1 MIIIIIVA
9 VWIFGHPPHI
19 RRCSSSSCTGSNILG
34 HHQSN
39 RNNSTIS
46 LSILDCLTKLTIIHT
61 TIGIC
66 RSTGSSC
73 CPIRSARFFG
83 SGVVAAAAWTPRRAY
98 HHHHHRSIIHRR
110 IGISTEITTNYFQQ
124 RPSPTTTRNISLKM
138 STNTHNDDGDTQK
151 VIDGKQIAATI
162 REEIR
167 LSVAQRVTGQLPVPG
182 LAVILVGQ
190 RRDSQT
196 YVNMKKK
203 ACLEAGIISVGYDFE
218 ESVTEEELLTTIHEL
233 NHSPNVHGILIQ
245 LPLPKH
251 LNQDTILRAVDPK
264 KDVDG
269 LHPINTAA
277 LQLYHDGNAMDAPFS
292 IPCTPLGCLELLD
305 RSGVE
310 LSGRH
315 CVVIGRSQLVG
326 LPMARLLLGRDA
338 TVTICH
344 SKTSNPAALV
354 SQADVVVVAIGKAQF
369 VTADW
374 IKPGAVVIDVGIN
387 SIDVV
392 VTEEDAATTAATT
405 AITTKKKPSYRLV
418 GDVHYEDC
426 FPKCSKITPVPGGVG
441 PMTIAMLLRNT
452 LRSCERTSS

>member
-1 MIIIIIVA
+1 MGVVVIIIIIITVA
-9 VWIFGHPPHI
+9 DIRIFGPH
-19 RRCSSSSCTGSNILG
+19 TTTLLG
-34 HHQSN
+34 HH
-39 RNNSTIS
+39 NSQRVNSKIT

-61 TIGIC
+61 TSGISRSSSSSRLNI
-66 RSTGSSC
+66 RST
-73 CPIRSARFFG
+73 RFFG
-83 SGVVAAAAWTPRRAY
+83 SGVAAAAAAAAWTPDRAY
-98 HHHHHRSIIHRR
+98 HHHHHCHSRSIIHRR
-110 IGISTEITTNYFQQ
+110 IGISTEINTNNFQP
-124 RPSPTTTRNISLKM
+124 PSPTTIRNTISLKM
-138 STNTHNDDGDTQK
+138 STNTHNDDDGNIQK

-167 LSVAQRVTGQLPVPG
+167 LSVAQRVTDQLPVPG

-203 ACLEAGIISVGYDFE
+203 ACQEAGIISMGYDFE
-218 ESVTEEELLTTIHEL
+218 ESVTEEELLATIHEL
-233 NHSPNVHGILIQ
+233 NHSPSVHGILIQ

-338 TVTICH
+338 TVTMCH

-387 SIDVV
+387 SIDVIV
-392 VTEEDAATTAATT
+392 PEEDATATTAT
-405 AITTKKKPSYRLV
+405 TTKKKPSYRLV
-418 GDVHYEDC
+418 GDVHYDDC
-426 FPKCSKITPVPGGVG
+426 FAKCSKITPVPGGVG

-452 LRSCERTSS
+452 LRSCERASP